1 MEKKYDDR
9 KQDWKK
15 KAQAV
20 PLQTINP
27 CTSSNFAESAQSYNI
42 CSGDAFRN
50 SILNVEKNAQ
60 NPRIRQHLEP
70 TDADKEIDVEEIVQ
84 EFTLNKEQARA
95 FRIVA
100 LHSLEEKPKPL
111 RMYLGG
117 SGGTGKSRVINALKT
132 FFDRRNQSRRFRLSS
147 YTGVAAKNISGMT
160 LHAALCLN
168 QRKSKGSSDKTR
180 RDLISMWEGVDYLFV
195 DEVSMIGCQLMLK
208 ISEALNDAKENQ
220 SPFGGMNIVF
230 AGDFS
235 QLPPVGDTRLF
246 SQINTHDVK
255 TRRGQESIFGKL
267 LWLSVKTV
275 VILDQVM
282 RQSGERNNRFVD
294 LLQRLRQGRCTDED
308 YNLLNNRQLK
318 YLDVADENTRWQKAP
333 IIVSNNDVKDALN
346 ERATLDF
353 AAQTNQVVQW
363 YYSSDVHAGKI
374 VSEPELRNHLQ
385 KMNSGK
391 TNQRLGVIPL
401 VIGMPVMICQNF
413 DVEGGVVNGCI
424 GTLEKVRY
432 RVDHEGRRHAI
443 SCEINAPST
452 TAPNMPNLPC
462 QHVVAL
468 EDTVDMRFVHPYSQ
482 KTCTIKRTQV
492 PIVPAFAMTAHKSQ
506 GQTMDQAIVDLQSCH
521 GMELLYVMLSQ
532 VTSLEGLAILRPFDK
547 QKIQC

>member
-1 MEKKYDDR
+1 
-9 KQDWKK
+9 
-15 KAQAV
+15 
-20 PLQTINP
+20 
-27 CTSSNFAESAQSYNI
+27 
-42 CSGDAFRN
+42 
-50 SILNVEKNAQ
+50 
-60 NPRIRQHLEP
+60 
-70 TDADKEIDVEEIVQ
+70 
-84 EFTLNKEQARA
+84 
-95 FRIVA
+95 
-100 LHSLEEKPKPL
+100 
-111 RMYLGG
+111 MYLGG
-117 SGGTGKSRVINALKT
+117 PGGTGKSRVINALKT

-168 QRKSKGSSDKTR
+168 QRNSKGSSDKTR
-180 RDLISMWEGVDYLFV
+180 RDLISMWERVDYLFV
-195 DEVSMIGCQLMLK
+195 DEVSMIGCRLMLK

-220 SPFGGMNIVF
+220 SPFGGINIVF

-246 SQINTHDVK
+246 SQINTHNVK
-255 TRRGQESIFGKL
+255 TRQGQESIFGKL

-282 RQSGERNNRFVD
+282 RQSGEKNNRFVD
-294 LLQRLRQGRCTDED
+294 LLQRLRQGKCTDED

-318 YLDVADENTRWQKAP
+318 NLDVANENTPWRKAP

-353 AAQTNQVVQW
+353 AAQTKQVVQW
-363 YYSSDVHAGKI
+363 YYSTDVHAGRI
-374 VSEPELRNHLQ
+374 VSEPELTSHLL

-391 TNQRLGVIPL
+391 TNQRLGAIPL

-424 GTLEKVRY
+424 GTLEKIRY
-432 RVDHEGRRHAI
+432 RVDHDGRRHAI

-452 TAPNMPNLPC
+452 TVPNMPNLPP

-468 EDTVDMRFVHPYSQ
+468 EDTVDMRFVHLYSQ
-482 KTCTIKRTQV
+482 KTCTIKHTQV
-492 PIVPAFAMTAHKSQ
+492 PLIPAFAMTAHKSQ
-506 GQTMDQAIVDLQSCH
+506 GQTMEHAIVDLQSCH
-521 GMELLYVMLSQ
+521 GTEAPYVMLSR

-547 QKIQC
+547 RKIQCRQSEDSRREAKRLEFLRLHTVILHGDKNESGAAQAILSQSRYHDQISMDVDDIETPTVVSDSARRLQCLQDSNYQLTYGPMLPKLSNEDIAMENSQNPSGMILYTLLWIT